1 MQELTPRREA
11 ILGIVV
17 REYIATATPVGSRT
31 IAQRYGLGVS
41 PATIRNE
48 MAHLEEAGYL
58 THPHTS
64 AGRVPTVKGYRYFVE
79 RLMEEVELP
88 LAEQR
93 MIRHQFHQAGMGLEE
108 WMRLSAAV
116 LAHTARAA
124 ALVTAPRAPLCRF
137 KHLELISLR
146 DPLVLLILVLQDGTV
161 KQQMLTAAQPIAQ
174 EELSRIANELNDLL
188 EGRSR
193 HEIPRAVPPFPALE
207 RQVVEHVVDLMGQ
220 VDRLSRHE
228 IYRYGLTHVLREP
241 EFAEAE
247 RARQVIRMLEQSDLL
262 EIILPQVALSRRGVQ
277 VIIGGQGRWEE
288 LRDYSL
294 ILARYGVVEEAVG
307 VLGVLGPI
315 RMPYARAI
323 STVRYVADLMSDLME
338 QLYGY

>member
-1 MQELTPRREA
+1 
-11 ILGIVV
+11 
-17 REYIATATPVGSRT
+17 
-31 IAQRYGLGVS
+31 
-41 PATIRNE
+41 
-48 MAHLEEAGYL
+48 
-58 THPHTS
+58 
-64 AGRVPTVKGYRYFVE
+64 
-79 RLMEEVELP
+79 
-88 LAEQR
+88 
-93 MIRHQFHQAGMGLEE
+93 
-108 WMRLSAAV
+108 
-116 LAHTARAA
+116 
-124 ALVTAPRAPLCRF
+124 
-137 KHLELISLR
+137 
-146 DPLVLLILVLQDGTV
+146 
-161 KQQMLTAAQPIAQ
+161 
-174 EELSRIANELNDLL
+174 LSRIANELNDLL